1 MCVTVLGSKGLTA
14 GVAVLRGQ
22 LSAMLPGATSRCS
35 SGLGSARLLC
45 HNLPGAESRGELP
58 ACILLGLLLLRRRQ
72 RAVSEGAVACRGPGQ
87 TRASNPAAGRE
98 PRAGPLRALF
108 AQGKAS
114 RARREEIRCLFFVG
128 SPRVGADGT
137 ALPCGAGGSRSL
149 VRVEGARCPT
159 LSPVKAPTLLI
170 ICPSRSAECHVSCYL
185 LGA

>member
-1 MCVTVLGSKGLTA
+1 MGS
-14 GVAVLRGQ
+14 
-22 LSAMLPGATSRCS
+22 SAPRS
-35 SGLGSARLLC
+35 LC
-45 HNLPGAESRGELP
+45 HKSLFLGAGLCTVPVPQLARRAEELRATGSSLHA

-87 TRASNPAAGRE
+87 TQASNPAAGRE

-114 RARREEIRCLFFVG
+114 RARHEEIQCLFFVG

-137 ALPCGAGGSRSL
+137 ALPRGAGGSRSPA
-149 VRVEGARCPT
+149 RVEGARCPR
-159 LSPVKAPTLLI
+159 LSPVKAPTPLI
-170 ICPSRSAECHVSCYL
+170 ICPSRSAKCHVSCYL